1 MIPQVHLLSTDGV
14 EFVLRNVT
22 SAMVAGMVGDKQTSD
37 HVLSLPFSSFVLL
50 EFVRSLAE
58 PGGESSQRD
67 LLLVRPDVSAIY
79 SLLGIAVN
87 QGDNHEDS
95 VEINHEIVGLA
106 QIVEHNEGVNGE
118 AAETENPTR
127 TEDGEPLRLP
137 PQLASSSVK
146 NEYLEMESYYEI
158 QIELNETTQTNTE
171 TVMDFVQSED
181 VNVINDPTPP
191 TAEVATA
198 FFTSSTRSDFDK
210 MQQDQDNLTCNTT
223 NILEGGEEN
232 WSMEVNLHSNRRK
245 KKVDA
250 NIVSNSVDTQ
260 YAGNIQLAI
269 TDQNSMPA
277 SSPNKATSVEAKENE
292 RQEEQVQV
300 QEDVLEEEREDVLV
314 EDQEDILEE
323 DQEDILEEEQENVL
337 EEEQEDVHGHL
348 HSSKTSAPGK
358 EFSFMDSAWNLPE
371 PQPMDIP
378 TSHSPFHADTEG
390 PAEEESNNR
399 KGVTGNQVL
408 KVKFVH
414 NKNVPDMIKDV
425 IKRKQTRKR
434 KRGMK

>member
-1 MIPQVHLLSTDGV
+1 MIPKVHLLSTDGV

-22 SAMVAGMVGDKQTSD
+22 SSMVAGMVGDKQTSD

-50 EFVRSLAE
+50 EFVRSLAQ

-87 QGDNHEDS
+87 QSDNHEDS
-95 VEINHEIVGLA
+95 AEFNHEIVGLA
-106 QIVEHNEGVNGE
+106 QTVEHNEGVNE
-118 AAETENPTR
+118 AGAETENPTR
-127 TEDGEPLRLP
+127 TEDGEPLGLP
-137 PQLASSSVK
+137 PQTARSSVK
-146 NEYLEMESYYEI
+146 NESLEMESYYEI

-171 TVMDFVQSED
+171 TVLDFVQSEN
-181 VNVINDPTPP
+181 VNVINEPTPP

-210 MQQDQDNLTCNTT
+210 MQQDQDNLTSNTT

-232 WSMEVNLHSNRRK
+232 WSMEVNLHSNRQK

-250 NIVSNSVDTQ
+250 NIVSNSVDTL

-269 TDQNSMPA
+269 TDQNAMPA
-277 SSPNKATSVEAKENE
+277 SSPNKATSVEAQENE

-300 QEDVLEEEREDVLV
+300 QEDVLEEERDDVLV
-314 EDQEDILEE
+314 E

-358 EFSFMDSAWNLPE
+358 EFSFMDSAWKLPE

-378 TSHSPFHADTEG
+378 TSHSPFRADTEG
-390 PAEEESNNR
+390 PADEEINNR
-399 KGVTGNQVL
+399 KGVTGNQVV

-434 KRGMK
+434 KRGMN